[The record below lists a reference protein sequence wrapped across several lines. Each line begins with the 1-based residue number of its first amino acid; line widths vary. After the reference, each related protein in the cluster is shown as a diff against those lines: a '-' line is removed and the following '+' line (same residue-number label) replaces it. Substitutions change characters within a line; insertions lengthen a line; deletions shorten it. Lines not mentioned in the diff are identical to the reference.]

1 MLKEGVFLGKRYEIL
16 GRIGSGGMADVYKG
30 KDHKLNR
37 YVAIKVLKSDFRT
50 DEVFIQKFLSEA
62 QAAAGLMHPNVVN
75 VYDVGQDRGL
85 YYMVMELVEG
95 ITLKD
100 YIEKK
105 GRLTAK
111 EAISISIQ
119 MVTGIQAAHSQHIV
133 HRDIK
138 PQNIIISKEGKVKVT
153 DFGIARATT
162 STNTVSTSV
171 MGSVHYTSPE
181 QAKGGVVDEKSDIYS
196 AGITMYEMI
205 TGHVPFDGDSTVSVA
220 IKHINEEI
228 TPPSEEV
235 PDIPYSLECIILKC
249 TQKSTALRYQN
260 CQALIQDLKHSLV
273 DPDGRFVVL
282 GAGAGRARVN
292 TDATVLMDTGDL
304 ERIQKRKYAAA
315 VYEDDYDEEEDEDY
329 DGDDDYEYD
338 PEDEDS
344 GEEYRRGG
352 RRRSN
357 IDPNT
362 RRIAKILMIAA
373 AIIVV
378 IVIGVAAVKA
388 SGIFKISPIKEAE
401 EEAQVSVPSVVG
413 TTEEEAKKTLSK
425 KGLGFYVSGREASE
439 KYEKGQIIRQDPESG
454 TKVDK
459 NTQIN
464 VVVSTGKEEE
474 KVAVPN
480 VIGKDEAV
488 GQKELE
494 AAELVVDSD
503 ATYSDDVEEGKII
516 STAPSAGAEVKAGTK
531 VIMVVSLGPE
541 KKTVPTITG
550 MTAADADATLAA
562 AGLKSGN
569 VTEEY
574 SNDVEAGY
582 VISQK
587 TEAGKKVKK
596 DSSVDYVVSKG
607 KKIEK
612 VTVPPITGRK
622 ESEALQIL
630 ANLGLSGN
638 YIGEDY
644 SDTYSAGEI
653 CYQSVPAGEQG
664 EKGQTVIDY
673 MISIGPR
680 NAPGGSDNPENPG
693 EETE

>member
-1 MLKEGVFLGKRYEIL
+1 M
-16 GRIGSGGMADVYKG
+16 
-30 KDHKLNR
+30 
-37 YVAIKVLKSDFRT
+37 
-50 DEVFIQKFLSEA
+50 
-62 QAAAGLMHPNVVN
+62 
-75 VYDVGQDRGL
+75 
-85 YYMVMELVEG
+85 
-95 ITLKD
+95 
-100 YIEKK
+100 
-105 GRLTAK
+105 
-111 EAISISIQ
+111 
-119 MVTGIQAAHSQHIV
+119 
-133 HRDIK
+133 
-138 PQNIIISKEGKVKVT
+138 
-153 DFGIARATT
+153 
-162 STNTVSTSV
+162 
-171 MGSVHYTSPE
+171 
-181 QAKGGVVDEKSDIYS
+181 
-196 AGITMYEMI
+196 
-205 TGHVPFDGDSTVSVA
+205 
-220 IKHINEEI
+220 
-228 TPPSEEV
+228 
-235 PDIPYSLECIILKC
+235 
-249 TQKSTALRYQN
+249 
-260 CQALIQDLKHSLV
+260 
-273 DPDGRFVVL
+273 
-282 GAGAGRARVN
+282 N

-304 ERIQKRKYAAA
+304 ERIQKRKYAST
-315 VYEDDYDEEEDEDY
+315 VYEDDYDEDEDEDY

-344 GEEYRRGG
+344 SEEYRRSG

-378 IVIGVAAVKA
+378 IVIGVVAVKA

-413 TTEEEAKKTLSK
+413 TTEEEAQKTLSK

-474 KVAVPN
+474 KVKVPN
-480 VIGKDEAV
+480 VVGKDEAA

-503 ATYSDDVEEGKII
+503 AAYSDDVEEGKII

-550 MTAADADATLAA
+550 MTAADADATLVA

-574 SNDVEAGY
+574 SNDVEAGV
-582 VISQK
+582 VITQK

-596 DSSVDYVVSKG
+596 DSKVDYVVSKG

-612 VTVPPITGRK
+612 VTVPSITGRS

-630 ANLGLSGN
+630 ESLGLSGS

-644 SDTYSAGEI
+644 SDIYAPGEI

-664 EKGQTVIDY
+664 EKGQTVVDY

-680 NAPGGSDNPENPG
+680 NADPEPDNPEKPDG
-693 EETE
+693 ETE